1 VAATATRACLPPTKS
16 ASLSQHASLSR
27 KEHEGGAGRGGREAM
42 SGRGARRRS
51 WCQQTLRP
59 RQTAPPPPARRRT
72 RHATSESEAAPAPT
86 RQSTRRRGT
95 PPRRHLAAGGKAV
108 TRETGAGVGEQM
120 VGGGGEERTRGRNLS
135 LDRGGVDA
143 ARERVVWVH
152 ERRGRDAGG
161 CTRGAHASAVGVH
174 TWQETYSGS
183 SGEVARRGRKE
194 RRT

>member
-1 VAATATRACLPPTKS
+1 MRADASESVSESVSTNCAAAPC
-16 ASLSQHASLSR
+16 
-27 KEHEGGAGRGGREAM
+27 
-42 SGRGARRRS
+42 
-51 WCQQTLRP
+51 
-59 RQTAPPPPARRRT
+59 PPPHQTCR
-72 RHATSESEAAPAPT
+72 TSESEAAFAPT

-95 PPRRHLAAGGKAV
+95 PRRRDLAALAGGKTV
-108 TRETGAGVGEQM
+108 TRETRGGVGEEM

-143 ARERVVWVH
+143 ARERGVWVH
-152 ERRGRDAGG
+152 ERRGRHAGG